1 MVSEDRLYSH
11 ELSTLDAT
19 QLHDRRGL
27 VTMHYLNLFTDIDH
41 SKVGHY
47 GVEEVGNRSLR
58 INALRWY
65 VVDFQA
71 I

>member
-1 MVSEDRLYSH
+1 
-11 ELSTLDAT
+11 
-19 QLHDRRGL
+19 
-27 VTMHYLNLFTDIDH
+27 MHYLNLFTDIDH
-41 SKVGHY
+41 SKVRHY

-71 I
+71 IREISDARALVAVGTSNDDNFMTTI